1 MTNLEAIQITELKI
15 AKVDAIR
22 RNTNVNN
29 APGVDR
35 YRLEY
40 RKELMM
46 TLNDLY
52 RDLKQL

>member
-52 RDLKQL
+52 RDLK